1 MAAQVYTFKI
11 TYENCDHR
19 IWRVAEV
26 SSNYTLAELGY
37 MVLATFQ
44 TLAYHLFEMKY
55 KGFVYCLTEEDL
67 DDLPV
72 DVDGEL
78 LDENKIGILGM
89 KIGDVIKM
97 TYDFGCCQTF
107 EIALIKIAEMQKG
120 HGRAYPKIVDGAGR
134 GIVDDMCAGELLDAI
149 RKTDSDGH
157 SEIFY
162 GINDNYEWDYRS
174 YDIKSDNILLKGSID
189 RIRDGYEDYDE

>member
-19 IWRVAEV
+19 IWREAEV

-37 MVLATFQ
+37 MVLATFK
-44 TLAYHLFEMKY
+44 TLAYHLFEMEY
-55 KGFVYCLTEEDL
+55 KGVSYCLTEEDL
-67 DDLPV
+67 DDLPL
-72 DVDGEL
+72 DLDGEL
-78 LDENKIGILGM
+78 LDEKKIGTLGM

-97 TYDFGCCQTF
+97 TYDLGCCQVF

-120 HGRAYPKIVDGAGR
+120 HGRAYPKIIDGAGK
-134 GIVDDMCAGELLDAI
+134 GIVDDMPAEVLLDAI
-149 RKTDSDGH
+149 KKTDSDGH

-162 GINDNYEWDYRS
+162 SEDGDLEWDYRR
-174 YDIKSDNILLKGSID
+174 YDIISDNILLKGGIE